1 MTKILVTGAAGFIGS
16 HTVDSL
22 LASGHE
28 VVGVDNLRTGCR
40 ENLKQAA
47 ASPRFDFQVMD
58 ITEVKTFTGLVRS
71 QRPDVMIHLAGLV
84 SVQDSRA
91 DPALNVRLN
100 VGGTQAV
107 IDAVIGASV
116 PRMVFASS
124 AAVYGDS
131 DSFPLREDA
140 PKQPLNPYGEAKLA
154 SEALLAGAARMHGF
168 TAVSLRYFNVYGSR
182 QAPDSPYSGVVSRF
196 VDCCRRNQ
204 APVIFGDG
212 RQTRD
217 FIHVRDVARANSQAA
232 LLPGM
237 PSGDYNVASGHETSL
252 LDLIA
257 LLRAMQ
263 PSLPMPKFSAAQPG
277 DIRRSVGDPGRWC
290 AVSGFAPQEKLG
302 VGLLELVRCASIEN
316 LVADHLVASCVT
328 KPKV

>member
-16 HTVDSL
+16 HTVDFL
-22 LASGHE
+22 LSSGHE

-58 ITEVKTFTGLVRS
+58 ITEVKTLTGLVRS
-71 QRPDVMIHLAGLV
+71 QRPDVVIHLAGLV

-107 IDAVIGASV
+107 IDAVISASV
-116 PRMVFASS
+116 PRVVFASS

-204 APVIFGDG
+204 TPVIFGDG

-217 FIHVRDVARANSQAA
+217 FIHVRDVARANAQAA

-252 LDLIA
+252 LDLVG

-277 DIRRSVGDPGRWC
+277 DIRRSVGDPGRWG
-290 AVSGFAPQEKLG
+290 AVSRFSPQETLR
-302 VGLLELVRCASIEN
+302 VGLLELVDCPSIEN
-316 LVADHLVASCVT
+316 LVSDQLVASCMT

>member
-16 HTVDSL
+16 HTTDFL
-22 LASGHE
+22 LSSGHE

-40 ENLKQAA
+40 ANLKQAV

-58 ITEVKTFTGLVRS
+58 ITEIQEFARLVRS
-71 QRPDVMIHLAGLV
+71 KRPAVIIHLAGLV

-107 IDAVIGASV
+107 IDAAWRASV
-116 PRMVFASS
+116 PRVVFASS

-140 PKQPLNPYGEAKLA
+140 PKQPVNPYGEAKLA
-154 SEALLAGAARMHGF
+154 SEERLAQAAKLHGF

-182 QAPDSPYSGVVSRF
+182 QAPDSPYSGVVSKF

-204 APVIFGDG
+204 APIIFGDG

-217 FIHVRDVARANSQAA
+217 FIHVRDVARANARAA
-232 LLPGM
+232 LLPGLL
-237 PSGDYNVASGHETSL
+237 SGNYNISSGRETSL
-252 LDLIA
+252 LDLLE
-257 LLRAMQ
+257 LLRSLQ
-263 PSLPMPKFSAAQPG
+263 PSMPLPEFSAAQSG
-277 DIRRSVGDPGRWC
+277 DIRRSAGDPARWL
-290 AVSGFAPQEKLG
+290 AVSGLAPREILG
-302 VGLLELVRCASIEN
+302 SGLLELVQNSLTESLLLSLSLPSTPTEP
-316 LVADHLVASCVT
+316 LV
-328 KPKV
+328 

>member
-16 HTVDSL
+16 HTVDFL
-22 LASGHE
+22 LSSGHE

-58 ITEVKTFTGLVRS
+58 ITEVETFTGLVRS

-107 IDAVIGASV
+107 IDAVMSASV
-116 PRMVFASS
+116 PRAVFASS

-182 QAPDSPYSGVVSRF
+182 QAPDSPYSGVVSKF

-204 APVIFGDG
+204 APIIFGDG

-217 FIHVRDVARANSQAA
+217 FIHVRDVARANARAA
-232 LLPGM
+232 LLPGLL
-237 PSGDYNVASGHETSL
+237 SGNYNISSGCETSL
-252 LDLIA
+252 LDLLE
-257 LLRAMQ
+257 LLRSLQ
-263 PSLPMPKFSAAQPG
+263 PSMPLPEFSAAQPG
-277 DIRRSVGDPGRWC
+277 DIRRSLGDPGRWG
-290 AVSGFAPQEKLG
+290 AVCGFSPQETLEK
-302 VGLLELVRCASIEN
+302 GLLELVEN
-316 LVADHLVASCVT
+316 SPAKSLLVSQALPST
-328 KPKV
+328 LTEP

>member
-28 VVGVDNLRTGCR
+28 VVGVDNFRTGSR
-40 ENLKQAA
+40 ENLRQAT

-58 ITEVKTFTGLVRS
+58 ITEVETFTGLVRS

-107 IDAVIGASV
+107 IDAVISASV
-116 PRMVFASS
+116 PRVVFASS

-217 FIHVRDVARANSQAA
+217 FIHVRDVARANMQAA

-237 PSGDYNVASGHETSL
+237 PSGDYNVSSGQETSL
-252 LDLIA
+252 LDLVG

-263 PSLPMPKFSAAQPG
+263 PSLPVPKFSAAQSG
-277 DIRRSVGDPGRWC
+277 DIRRSVGDPARWC
-290 AVSGFAPQEKLG
+290 AVSRFSPRETLSA
-302 VGLLELVRCASIEN
+302 GLLELVEYHSTESLAASQ
-316 LVADHLVASCVT
+316 LLPSCPT
-328 KPKV
+328 KL

>member
-1 MTKILVTGAAGFIGS
+1 V
-16 HTVDSL
+16 
-22 LASGHE
+22 E
-28 VVGVDNLRTGCR
+28 
-40 ENLKQAA
+40 
-47 ASPRFDFQVMD
+47 
-58 ITEVKTFTGLVRS
+58 TFTGLVHS
-71 QRPDVMIHLAGLV
+71 QRPDVVIHLAGLV

-107 IDAVIGASV
+107 IDAVISASV
-116 PRMVFASS
+116 PRVVFASS

-140 PKQPLNPYGEAKLA
+140 PKQPLNPYGEAKLV
-154 SEALLAGAARMHGF
+154 SEALLARAAMMHGF
-168 TAVSLRYFNVYGSR
+168 TAVSLRYFKVYGSR
-182 QAPDSPYSGVVSRF
+182 QALDSPYSGVVSRF
-196 VDCCRRNQ
+196 LACCRRNE

-217 FIHVRDVARANSQAA
+217 FIHVSDVARANARAA
-232 LLPGM
+232 LLPGL
-237 PSGDYNVASGHETSL
+237 PSGDYNVASGQETSL
-252 LDLIA
+252 LDLVA

-263 PSLPMPKFSAAQPG
+263 PSLPVPKFSAAQSG
-277 DIRRSVGDPGRWC
+277 DIRRSVGDPARWC
-290 AVSGFAPQEKLG
+290 AVSGFSPREKLG

-316 LVADHLVASCVT
+316 LVADPLVASCVT

>member
-16 HTVDSL
+16 HTVDFL

-28 VVGVDNLRTGCR
+28 VVGVDNLRTGSR
-40 ENLKQAA
+40 ENLRQAT

-58 ITEVKTFTGLVRS
+58 ITEVETFTGLVRS
-71 QRPDVMIHLAGLV
+71 QRPDVVIHLAGLV

-107 IDAVIGASV
+107 IDAVISASV
-116 PRMVFASS
+116 PRVVFASS

-154 SEALLAGAARMHGF
+154 SEALLARAAMMHGF

-182 QAPDSPYSGVVSRF
+182 QALDSPYSGVVSRF
-196 VDCCRRNQ
+196 LACCRRNE

-217 FIHVRDVARANSQAA
+217 FIHVSDIARANAQAA
-232 LLPGM
+232 LLPGL
-237 PSGDYNVASGHETSL
+237 PSGDYNVASGQETSL

-277 DIRRSVGDPGRWC
+277 DIRRSVGDPARWC
-290 AVSGFAPQEKLG
+290 AVSGFSPQETLR
-302 VGLLELVRCASIEN
+302 VGLLELVDCPSIEN
-316 LVADHLVASCVT
+316 LVSDQLVASCMT

>member
-16 HTVDSL
+16 HTVDFL

-58 ITEVKTFTGLVRS
+58 ITEVETFTGLVRS
-71 QRPDVMIHLAGLV
+71 QRPDVIIHLAGLV

-91 DPALNVRLN
+91 DPALNLRLN

-107 IDAVIGASV
+107 IDAVISASV
-116 PRMVFASS
+116 PRVVFASS

-131 DSFPLREDA
+131 DSLPLREDA

-217 FIHVRDVARANSQAA
+217 FIHVSDVARANTQAA

-252 LDLIA
+252 LDLVG

-277 DIRRSVGDPGRWC
+277 DIRRSVGDPGRWG
-290 AVSGFAPQEKLG
+290 AVSGFAPQETLEK
-302 VGLLELVRCASIEN
+302 GLLELVEN
-316 LVADHLVASCVT
+316 SPAKSLLVSQALPST
-328 KPKV
+328 LTEP